1 MDEKLLLPEEVAE
14 RLRVS
19 RITVMRLLR
28 EGKLRGI
35 KTQKLWRVREEDLEA
50 FIQGNQRGGTL
61 PHYISPQQYPVTAES
76 MEARGDVV
84 CEKVQRGYL
93 VDKGLGTRP
102 RGDRENL
109 RWLDAEL
116 ADFPPYDWGPAGP
129 PKAKPVRYI
138 PGVGLIVEGEKDHG
152 K

>member
-50 FIQGNQRGGTL
+50 FIQGDQRGG
-61 PHYISPQQYPVTAES
+61 QQYPATAES

-84 CEKVQRGYL
+84 CEKAEQGYL
-93 VDKGLGTRP
+93 VDKGLGARP
-102 RGDRENL
+102 GADRDGGGQEHL
-109 RWLDAEL
+109 GWQDAEL
-116 ADFPPYDWGPAGP
+116 AAFPPYDWGPAGP
-129 PKAKPVRYI
+129 PKAKPVRYV
-138 PGVGLIVEGEKDHG
+138 PGVGLVVEGEKGHG